1 MKYVK
6 MTISYLFKN
15 FWRVFLTLI
24 PISVLCAFFI
34 KPLTSVTA
42 LYYITKEEFIEPKGL
57 VETLDFAS
65 EWYYI
70 FIYLGIIAL
79 LSAFLSYAYITMY
92 RHMRTGKISI
102 RTPLRYMNGGFIP
115 FGKVIFCIGVYIF
128 LMQII
133 ISGVLVLLNYVFSS
147 LSVPYWIFRVIAYM
161 LILFIFFFGNLMLN
175 TPLMMVFHMY
185 VYGYGLMEAW
195 SANGKLL
202 DNKITATMFFAT
214 LIPLLVI
221 VVTNFVFV
229 LIVLPY
235 WVEIII
241 RTVVYFFVF
250 AYFIALAIT
259 VMFDLCEIERRDIP
273 LHRRR

>member
-1 MKYVK
+1 MTVK
-6 MTISYLFKN
+6 YLFGN

-42 LYYITKEEFIEPKGL
+42 LFYITAEEFHDPKDLIES
-57 VETLDFAS
+57 LDFAT

-70 FIYLGIIAL
+70 FVYLAITLLIA
-79 LSAFLSYAYITMY
+79 AFLSYAYITMY

-115 FGKVIFCIGVYIF
+115 FAKMLLCIFVYII
-128 LMQII
+128 LMQLI
-133 ISGVLVLLNYVFSS
+133 ISGVLVLFNSLFSS
-147 LSVPYWIFRVIAYM
+147 LSIPYWIFRIIAYV
-161 LILFIFFFGNLMLN
+161 LILFIFLFSNFMLK

-202 DNKITATMFFAT
+202 HNKFSVTMFFAT
-214 LIPLLVI
+214 LIPLLTI
-221 VVTNFVFV
+221 VALNFTCLLLTV
-229 LIVLPY
+229 PY
-235 WVEIII
+235 WLEIVI

-259 VMFDLCEIERRDIP
+259 VMFDLCEIERRDVP
-273 LHRRR
+273 RYRR